1 MDMILT
7 EVNVM
12 TVMAEAER
20 ELGTMFGSD
29 PQSAKVGITGKA
41 EFVELDGP
49 IIVIRLSGRF
59 WHARSR
65 VLERLEAYI
74 LERIPEAVAV
84 EIEDPSQLEDALD
97 PETGLPVNEVPGLGP
112 PPPLQLVNIALHGPI
127 SLTFLPKRMASAPTA
142 YIVSPSIDVKVGW
155 WSGRALAQA
164 FTHKTAMSYMVI
176 CSCMAI

>member
-1 MDMILT
+1 MMGMMLLPALVSAFLLPARRTPVVEVVQFSAASSLLQSSRASIILMDMILT

-112 PPPLQLVNIALHGPI
+112 PPPL
-127 SLTFLPKRMASAPTA
+127 
-142 YIVSPSIDVKVGW
+142 
-155 WSGRALAQA
+155 
-164 FTHKTAMSYMVI
+164 
-176 CSCMAI
+176 